1 MVVPNSE
8 NNEQAES
15 RSHASE
21 RAGDMLNV
29 RGGGINPIDGMKDA
43 ADAAGK
49 TVVAAALAGAV
60 ATGAAAVTPDQI
72 NLPEPTPIVQTV
84 DQGQDQ
90 PDQTVDDQ
98 AEKKAAARKNLF
110 KFLKYAILALF
121 FAAAFIFGMLQGCA
135 ACSGTLAAP
144 LLQDSSSSSQA
155 VEASN
160 SSQVAETSSADAED
174 SSVQDASSSAA

>member
-1 MVVPNSE
+1 MVVPGSNKE
-8 NNEQAES
+8 GQQDE

-29 RGGGINPIDGMKDA
+29 RGGGTSPLDGMKEA
-43 ADAAGK
+43 ADAASK

-72 NLPEPTPIVQTV
+72 HLPEPTPIVQTV
-84 DQGQDQ
+84 DQPVEE

-98 AEKKAAARKNLF
+98 AEKKAAARKNLL
-110 KFLKYAILALF
+110 KILKYALLALF
-121 FAAAFIFGMLQGCA
+121 FAAAFLFGILKGCA
-135 ACSGTLAAP
+135 ACSGSIAAP

-155 VEASN
+155 AEVAS
-160 SSQVAETSSADAED
+160 TMAD
-174 SSVQDASSSAA
+174 SSAAAEASASQEASTSAA

>member
-1 MVVPNSE
+1 MVVPHSE
-8 NNEQAES
+8 NKGQAES

-21 RAGDMLNV
+21 RADDMLNV
-29 RGGGINPIDGMKDA
+29 RGGDINPIDGVKDA

-84 DQGQDQ
+84 DQGQAQ
-90 PDQTVDDQ
+90 PDQTVDDH

-110 KFLKYAILALF
+110 KILKYAILALF

-135 ACSGTLAAP
+135 ACSGTIAAP

-155 VEASN
+155 VEAS
-160 SSQVAETSSADAED
+160 SADAETSS
-174 SSVQDASSSAA
+174 SQNASSQAA

>member
-1 MVVPNSE
+1 MVVPGSNKEEELSE
-8 NNEQAES
+8 

-29 RGGGINPIDGMKDA
+29 RGGGTNPLDGMKDA
-43 ADAAGK
+43 ADAASK

-72 NLPEPTPIVQTV
+72 HLPEPTPIVQTV
-84 DQGQDQ
+84 DLPAEE

-98 AEKKAAARKNLF
+98 AEKKAAARKNLL
-110 KFLKYAILALF
+110 KILKYALLALF
-121 FAAAFIFGMLQGCA
+121 FAAAFIFAMLKGCA
-135 ACSGTLAAP
+135 ACSGSLATP

-155 VEASN
+155 AEA
-160 SSQVAETSSADAED
+160 TSSAAD
-174 SSVQDASSSAA
+174 SSAATEASESQEASSSAA